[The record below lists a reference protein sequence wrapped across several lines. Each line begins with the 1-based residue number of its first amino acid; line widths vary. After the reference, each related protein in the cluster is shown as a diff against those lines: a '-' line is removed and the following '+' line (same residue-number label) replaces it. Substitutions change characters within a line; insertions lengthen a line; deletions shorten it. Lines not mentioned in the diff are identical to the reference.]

1 MSKTEKLDFEILM
14 KLQTCVLKLQETF
27 VSNILSSGIEVHLSK
42 VWLSEVYRLVTT
54 YDILSKAGFK
64 QDSPESNQALICI
77 LSDSFYINSNGRI
90 NDPGTTSKFVT
101 SNVVDVSNQTP
112 AVREGI
118 KFARKLLLTTWDA
131 VLEILGLPL
140 DTSTK
145 IIGKHLPRFVLYVG
159 CFEGLK
165 IALFACR

>member
-1 MSKTEKLDFEILM
+1 MSKTEALVMVKVYACI
-14 KLQTCVLKLQETF
+14 LKLQDTF
-27 VSNILSSGIEVHLSK
+27 VSNILNSGIEVHLSP
-42 VWLSEVYRLVTT
+42 VWLSEVYRLATT

-90 NDPGTTSKFVT
+90 DDAVTAAKFVT
-101 SNVVDVSNQTP
+101 SNIVDVSNQTP

-118 KFARKLLLTTWDA
+118 KFARKLLLATWDA
-131 VLEILGLPL
+131 VLEVLGLPL

-145 IIGKHLPRFVLYVG
+145 IIGKLLPCSF
-159 CFEGLK
+159 LK
-165 IALFACR
+165 

>member
-1 MSKTEKLDFEILM
+1 M
-14 KLQTCVLKLQETF
+14 
-27 VSNILSSGIEVHLSK
+27 SNILNSGIEVRLSK

-64 QDSPESNQALICI
+64 QDSPETNRALICI
-77 LSDSFYINSNGRI
+77 LSESFYTNSAGGLNETGK
-90 NDPGTTSKFVT
+90 TSKFIS
-101 SNVVDVSNQTP
+101 SNVVDVSNQSP

-118 KFARKLLLTTWDA
+118 KFARKLLLATWDA

-145 IIGKHLPRFVLYVG
+145 IIG
-159 CFEGLK
+159 
-165 IALFACR
+165 

>member
-1 MSKTEKLDFEILM
+1 M
-14 KLQTCVLKLQETF
+14 
-27 VSNILSSGIEVHLSK
+27 SNILNSGIEVHLSR

-64 QDSPESNQALICI
+64 QDSPETNRALICI
-77 LSDSFYINSNGRI
+77 LSDSFYTNSTGRL
-90 NDPGTTSKFVT
+90 NDPVKISKFVS

-118 KFARKLLLTTWDA
+118 RFARKLLLATWDA
-131 VLEILGLPL
+131 VLEVLGLPL

-145 IIGKHLPRFVLYVG
+145 IIGE
-159 CFEGLK
+159 C
-165 IALFACR
+165 